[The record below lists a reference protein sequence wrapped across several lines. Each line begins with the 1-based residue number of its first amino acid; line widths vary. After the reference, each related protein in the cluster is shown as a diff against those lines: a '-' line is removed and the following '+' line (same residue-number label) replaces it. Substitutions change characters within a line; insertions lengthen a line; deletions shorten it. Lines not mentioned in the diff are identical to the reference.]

1 MPWLDKK
8 HQPLTLSDDCI
19 NDPVLM
25 ALAWKKSHQYIRTAN
40 WYADN
45 FDLDFS
51 ALSLVENSKKWA
63 ADIQKND
70 LKFTPLELVP
80 APKAC
85 LWEFK
90 ESSFFESDECVV
102 WSPVDLEDVQLR
114 PLAHIAIREQT
125 MMTLV
130 MMCLADKVETLQ
142 GDPATEYEKVH
153 ETGVV
158 SYGNRLFCRYDDGKA
173 VHSYGAT
180 TSYSKYFTDYQRF
193 LERPYYFAQQASN
206 EQDDEQEIFLVE
218 LDFSKFFDLVNRGL
232 LVEKI
237 NLFAEA
243 FSLEKRK
250 SLNNLLAAFKQ
261 WQWTGEAKSKFEE
274 VCKSDKVKTAPL
286 GLPQGL
292 VAAGFLANVYLLE
305 FDALLKE
312 KIGKN
317 LDEREPPVKLLD
329 YCRYVDDMR
338 LVISASKNNA
348 ENQIKQVKQ
357 IVQNAIEGLLGET
370 KLGLIINPDKTKV
383 SIYRGRANGISR
395 ELKKIQTRL
404 SGPIS
409 FDEANEQLGQLE
421 SLLSLTDTNF
431 QQDSGFEC
439 RINKLAQIEKS
450 KIDVRDDSLK
460 RFATNKIAKILK
472 EIRHFTAHDI
482 NHNGQPIPGDWDYQQ
497 ERIARRL
504 IACWSR
510 DPSLIVLLKKGIEL
524 FPCSWLLTPVIE
536 QLNAR
541 LDDIN
546 PKVQAVARYC
556 LSEIF
561 RHAATV
567 IHRKD
572 KADIPVHAD
581 TDTFFETLQCLAV
594 KLSKPEDREIQPFD
608 LLAEQARF
616 LLMVRLDTSLETSSG
631 KAEYDLIFKLISG
644 FRTIKVPLVLR
655 SSGKIAPC
663 ILLAAQLTNKPESLI
678 RSVANLLNSKNNKY
692 RIGVLRRLADQNT
705 LLFRSLILHARKMG
719 YEWVINE
726 SVKRLV
732 DQHALDQ
739 KPLLKKLDE
748 ISGEQS
754 LLRLIRR
761 IDNPFANELMALKL
775 LQSLLDNSMLAQEI
789 DSSSIIDLS
798 KTRVVFSGYA
808 NPPKFSA
815 FDDKLNILP
824 KLKPLNNKLSSHLQ
838 QTDDKDTLILQRIAM
853 CLRAVLIGKHDWTD
867 FGRTIEA
874 KTGYRGIK
882 TSAEKRALGLLTTPY
897 SIGGEAVQVSQWL
910 TTLISKLLIWP
921 GIFVND
927 QGYIWPTEW
936 TVATVQK
943 LVSNRL
949 DELRHKY
956 CKQSG
961 IPGLT
966 QKVHLEWGETK
977 NNLTVAM
984 VQSKLPAKKD
994 FSEYGLLLDDPEY
1007 RSKHRQHIAAVAS
1020 LVCKHIQAQQTGAL
1034 KAKNNNRNID
1044 LIVWPEL
1051 AVHESDLDILIA
1063 LSRKTSAII
1072 FSGLTFLKQPE
1083 ILGPNNC
1090 AIWIVPSRKNSEQK
1104 ELMMYQGKQN
1114 MMADELGKVV
1124 PWRPYQLMLELV
1136 HPQFPN
1142 KPGFILTGSICY
1154 DATDIALS
1162 ADLRDKS
1169 NAYVISALNQ
1179 DVNTFDSMVDALHYH
1194 MYQPVILVNTGEFG
1208 GSYAKAPYKE
1218 PHHRLIAH
1226 SHGNDQVSINTFE
1239 MNMFDFRR
1247 DNVGESLRSDK
1258 NRKTIP
1264 AGITKKSD

>member
-1 MPWLDKK
+1 MPWLDKR

-19 NDPVLM
+19 KDPLLM

-63 ADIQKND
+63 ADIQKSD
-70 LKFTPLELVP
+70 LIFTPLELVP

-102 WSPVDLEDVQLR
+102 WSPVALEDVQLR

-218 LDFSKFFDLVNRGL
+218 LDFSKFFDLVNRDL

-237 NLFAEA
+237 NFFAEE

-250 SLNNLLAAFKQ
+250 SLNHLLAAFKQ
-261 WQWTGEAKSKFEE
+261 WQWTREAKSKFEE
-274 VCKSDKVKTAPL
+274 VCKSDKVATAPL

-312 KIGKN
+312 KIGKT
-317 LDEREPPVKLLD
+317 LDESEPPVKLID

-338 LVISASKNNA
+338 LVISAPKNNV

-357 IVQNAIEGLLGET
+357 IVQNIIEGLLGET

-383 SIYRGRANGISR
+383 SVYRGRANGISR

-431 QQDSGFEC
+431 QQTSDSEC

-482 NHNGQPIPGDWDYQQ
+482 NNNGQPIPGDWDYQQ

-510 DPSLIVLLKKGIEL
+510 DPSLVVLLKKGLEL

-594 KLSKPEDREIQPFD
+594 KLSKPEDREVQPFD

-631 KAEYDLIFKLISG
+631 KVEYDLIFKLISG
-644 FRTIKVPLVLR
+644 FKAIKLPALLDL
-655 SSGKIAPC
+655 GKIASC
-663 ILLAAQLTNKPESLI
+663 ILLAAQLTNETKPII
-678 RSVANLLNSKNNKY
+678 RSVANLFSSDEFVSSIEILKK
-692 RIGVLRRLADQNT
+692 LAYQNMS
-705 LLFRSLILHARKMG
+705 LFRSLILYARAMS
-719 YEWVINE
+719 YEWVKNAD
-726 SVKRLV
+726 VKKLIS
-732 DQHALDQ
+732 QHALDQ

-748 ISGEQS
+748 ISGKQS

-775 LQSLLDNSMLAQEI
+775 MEALLNDETLAQKI
-789 DSSSIIDLS
+789 DANLLIDLS
-798 KTRVVFSGYA
+798 KTKIEFFGYA

-815 FDDKLNILP
+815 FDNELNIFVELE
-824 KLKPLNNKLSSHLQ
+824 LLTHELSFHLQ
-838 QTDDKDTLILQRIAM
+838 TDVKDTLILQRIAM
-853 CLRAVLIGKHDWTD
+853 CLRAVLISNNDWTE
-867 FGRTIEA
+867 FGRKIEP
-874 KTGYRGIK
+874 KIGYRGIK
-882 TSAEKRALGLLTTPY
+882 TSSDKRSFGLLTTPY

-921 GIFVND
+921 GAFVND

-961 IPGLT
+961 MPGLT
-966 QKVHLEWGETK
+966 QKVHLEWSETK

-994 FSEYGLLLDDPEY
+994 FGEYGLLLDDPEY

-1072 FSGLTFLKQPE
+1072 FSGLTFIKQPE
-1083 ILGPNNC
+1083 IPGPNNC